1 MGELLMGVKQLKATG
16 EVSVKQAYTSK
27 QLVKFLLPSLIGV
40 LLFLVPISV
49 NGKVTIGLGVLA
61 DGLQGA
67 ISEYIPL
74 FMTSV
79 LGVSALGSLLVKLV
93 PVPFIKKN
101 EFLSSLFDVSLL
113 WLTLRVIG
121 AVFSIFT
128 LLEVGPE
135 VISSKL
141 TGGVVLFDLIP
152 VLMVWFLFAS
162 LFMPLLLEFGLMD
175 FIGSVVRKIMYPL
188 FKLPGR
194 SSVDAV
200 ASWMGSGT
208 VGVLLT
214 TQQYESGYYS
224 KREAAVVATN
234 FSIASIAFSLVIA
247 TFIGMDHMFVEF
259 YFTVVVC
266 GVVAAIICPRIPPLS
281 LKKDT
286 YYEPV
291 GKQINETVPEG
302 VSSFRWG
309 VEKAVEKAEQVKSIR
324 KVFVKGV
331 YNVVDIWFG
340 LIPLVM
346 ALGTIALIVAE
357 FTPVFT
363 YLSYPLVPILNLLQ
377 IPEAGAAAPAIL
389 VGFADMFLPAVIGS
403 GIESEITRFVIA
415 VMSLTQLIYMS
426 EIGILLIKS
435 KIPITFV
442 ELFVIFLQRTI
453 ITLPVAALMA
463 HLLFF

>member
-1 MGELLMGVKQLKATG
+1 MEAKQLKTV
-16 EVSVKQAYTSK
+16 ESVHAKKAYTT
-27 QLVKFLLPSLIGV
+27 QQILKFMLPSLVGI

-61 DGLQGA
+61 EGLQTA
-67 ISEYIPL
+67 IGDYIPL
-74 FMTSV
+74 IMTV
-79 LGVSALGSLLVKLV
+79 VIALSAIGGIAMKLV
-93 PVPFIKKN
+93 TIPSIKQN
-101 EFLSSLFDVSLL
+101 AFLSNLFDISPL
-113 WLTLRVIG
+113 WLTLRVVG
-121 AVFSIFT
+121 AVFAIFT

-141 TGGVVLFDLIP
+141 TGGVVLFDLVP

-162 LFMPLLLEFGLMD
+162 LFMPLLLDFGLMD
-175 FIGSVVRKIMYPL
+175 FIGTVLRKIMYPL

-208 VGVLLT
+208 VGVLIT
-214 TQQYESGYYS
+214 TQQYEAGYYT
-224 KREAAVVATN
+224 KREGAVVATN

-247 TFIGMDHMFVEF
+247 KFIGIDHMFVQF
-259 YFTVVVC
+259 YFTVVVT
-266 GVVAAIICPRIPPLS
+266 GIIAAIVGPRIPPLS
-281 LKKDT
+281 RKKDT

-291 GKQINETVPEG
+291 GKQINEDVPEG
-302 VSSFRWG
+302 VSSFKWG
-309 VEKAVEKAEQVKSIR
+309 IEKAVEQAEKVKSFR
-324 KVFVKGV
+324 GVAAKGL
-331 YNVVDIWFG
+331 YNVADIWFG

-346 ALGTIALIVAE
+346 VLGTVALIIAE
-357 FTPVFT
+357 LTPVFT

-377 IPEAGAAAPAIL
+377 IPEASAAAPAMI

-403 GIESEITRFVIA
+403 GIESELTRFVIA

-426 EIGILLIKS
+426 EIGVLLLKS
-435 KIPITFV
+435 KIPISFL
-442 ELFVIFLQRTI
+442 ELFVIFIQRTI
-453 ITLPVAALMA
+453 ITLPVAAIMA